1 MLMKEKVAVKAA
13 ALKQSVA
20 QNFLETYYLAADQC
34 YTSGC
39 HVRV

>member
-1 MLMKEKVAVKAA
+1 MLMKEKFAGKG
-13 ALKQSVA
+13 LKQSVA
-20 QNFLETYYLAADQC
+20 QNFLETYYLAVDQC